1 MKLPSVTQKEEMV
14 FSLFVRS
21 HKNLTEAGRDF
32 PAPFVNRMLDMFLSI
47 LLPSLTA
54 KLSTRSHAELGNLPQ
69 EQVQFCCLR
78 AVQDTDEKTT
88 LTVHQRYTGIQ
99 VTASK
104 DTAFPPSQRL
114 SRDRSQS
121 YGFYLSMAS
130 SESWEP
136 GPGGCHRLVFCPKRQ
151 NRTGRTQKKKGKW
164 ESLQLFHSM
173 SVSSL
178 HVPFSSPFWEL

>member
-1 MKLPSVTQKEEMV
+1 
-14 FSLFVRS
+14 
-21 HKNLTEAGRDF
+21 
-32 PAPFVNRMLDMFLSI
+32 MLEMFLLI

-69 EQVQFCCLR
+69 EQVQFCCIC
-78 AVQDTDEKTT
+78 AVQDTDERTT
-88 LTVHQRYTGIQ
+88 LTGHQRYTGIW

-114 SRDRSQS
+114 LRDGSQS

-130 SESWEP
+130 SESWKP
-136 GPGGCHRLVFCPKRQ
+136 GPAGCHRLVFCPEKP

-164 ESLQLFHSM
+164 ESLQLFHLM
-173 SVSSL
+173 AVSSL
-178 HVPFSSPFWEL
+178 HVPFSSPIWEL